1 MANTHKT
8 KKEAVD
14 YLIKLISS
22 EHIRED
28 FRKNLMKENDD
39 FVLYILNNLVDDN
52 TNNILRSDDF

>member
-8 KKEAVD
+8 KKEMVD
-14 YLIKLISS
+14 YLIELISS

-28 FRKNLMKENDD
+28 FRKNLMEEDDD
-39 FVLYILNNLVDDN
+39 FVLYILNSLVDNN